1 MFAEA
6 YKRAFGVLK
15 SKPIRL
21 WGLSLLVGFI
31 SVISIL
37 FSLWFLPIG
46 IAFVMVIQCG
56 MTKVYLDGLKG
67 SAVNADQIF
76 EGCKSGKSF
85 FRFAGGMAWKALWEM
100 IWSLLAIVAVY
111 FGFIPALLSG
121 GLFRAF
127 DSYGFVR
134 MRHRKMLRKRY

>member
-56 MTKVYLDGLKG
+56 MKKVYLDGLKG

-76 EGCKSGKSF
+76 
-85 FRFAGGMAWKALWEM
+85 
-100 IWSLLAIVAVY
+100 
-111 FGFIPALLSG
+111 
-121 GLFRAF
+121 
-127 DSYGFVR
+127 
-134 MRHRKMLRKRY
+134 

>member
-37 FSLWFLPIG
+37 FSLGFLPIG

-67 SAVNADQIF
+67 SEVNADQIF

-85 FRFAGGMAWKALWEM
+85 FRFAGGMA
-100 IWSLLAIVAVY
+100 
-111 FGFIPALLSG
+111 
-121 GLFRAF
+121 
-127 DSYGFVR
+127 
-134 MRHRKMLRKRY
+134 

>member
-37 FSLWFLPIG
+37 FSLGFLPIG

-56 MTKVYLDGLKG
+56 MTKVYLDGLKAAKSTRIRFLKAANPANPSSALPAVWLG
-67 SAVNADQIF
+67 SP
-76 EGCKSGKSF
+76 CGK
-85 FRFAGGMAWKALWEM
+85 
-100 IWSLLAIVAVY
+100 
-111 FGFIPALLSG
+111 
-121 GLFRAF
+121 
-127 DSYGFVR
+127 
-134 MRHRKMLRKRY
+134 